1 MDFGFTAEEEAFRQ
15 EIRDF
20 LSKELPYEEK
30 PRTPLELFSRGFTK
44 KLAEKGWL
52 GVGWPEE
59 YGGLGRPYTQQLVY
73 SEEMMYHKAPAG
85 AHILAQNMVGPS
97 LMRVGTEEQKKE
109 YLPRILR
116 GELVWCLGYTE
127 PEAGTDLAACK
138 TSAVLDG
145 DEWVINGQK
154 MFTSFAEHA
163 DYAWMTV
170 RTDPDAPKKHRGI
183 SMFIVDMKTPGI
195 SVVSMDS
202 MFDYPLYQ
210 VFFDNVRVPKNSV
223 VGELN
228 QGWNYLTTALDHE
241 RVFMG
246 GVVSQHHRLFEQILE
261 YAKTHNRNGKPISED
276 PILRQRLAQLAI
288 DLQIGRLFA
297 YRVAWLVGKG
307 IVPFAEASMTK
318 IFTSELEQRLAN
330 TAMQILG
337 LHGPLIEGAH
347 APFDGYMAWEY
358 KFSLMQAVG
367 GGSNEIER
375 ILIAIAGLGLPRP

>member
-1 MDFGFTAEEEAFRQ
+1 MDFGFTEEEDAFRQ
-15 EIRDF
+15 EIREF
-20 LSKELPYEEK
+20 LSTELDPDYK
-30 PRTPLELFSRGFTK
+30 GRTPLDRFSREFTR
-44 KLAEKGWL
+44 KLADKGWL
-52 GVGWPEE
+52 GVGWPKE
-59 YGGLGRPYTQQLVY
+59 YGGLGRPHTEQLVY
-73 SEEMMYHKAPAG
+73 SEEMMYSSAPAG

-97 LMRVGTEEQKKE
+97 LVRVGTEEQKKE
-109 YLPRILR
+109 YLPKILR
-116 GELVWCLGYTE
+116 GEQVWCLGYTE
-127 PEAGTDLAACK
+127 PNAGTDLAACQ

-170 RTDPDAPKKHRGI
+170 RTDPNAPKRHRGI

-195 SVVSMDS
+195 TVGSMDS
-202 MFDYPLYQ
+202 MFDYPLYE
-210 VFFDNVRVPKNSV
+210 VFFDNVRVPKNAV

-228 QGWNYLTTALDHE
+228 HGWNYLTTALDHE

-246 GVVSQHHRLFEQILE
+246 GCVAQHRRVFEQMVE
-261 YAKTHNRNGKPISED
+261 YAKTHYRNGKLITED
-276 PILRQRLAQLAI
+276 PIIRQRLAQLAI
-288 DLQIGRLFA
+288 DLQVGRLFA
-297 YRVAWLVGKG
+297 YRVAWIVGKG
-307 IVPFAEASMTK
+307 VVPFAEASMTK
-318 IFTSELEQRLAN
+318 IFTSELEQRIAN

>member
-1 MDFGFTAEEEAFRQ
+1 MDFGFTEEEDAFRQ
-15 EIRDF
+15 EIREF
-20 LSKELPYEEK
+20 LRTELDPDYK
-30 PRTPLELFSRGFTK
+30 GRTPQERFSREFTR
-44 KLAEKGWL
+44 KLADKGWL
-52 GVGWPEE
+52 GVGWPKE
-59 YGGLGRPYTQQLVY
+59 YGGLGRPHTQQLVY
-73 SEEMMYHKAPAG
+73 SEEMMYSSAPAA

-97 LMRVGTEEQKKE
+97 LVRVGTEEQKKE
-109 YLPRILR
+109 YLPRILS

-127 PEAGTDLAACK
+127 PNAGSDLAACQ

-170 RTDPDAPKKHRGI
+170 RTDPNAPKKHRGI

-195 SVVSMDS
+195 TVGSMDS
-202 MFDYPLYQ
+202 MFDYPLYE
-210 VFFDNVRVPKNSV
+210 VFFDNVRVPENAV

-246 GVVSQHHRLFEQILE
+246 GCVAQHRRVFEQMVE
-261 YAKTHNRNGKPISED
+261 YAKTHYRNGKLITED
-276 PILRQRLAQLAI
+276 PIIRQRLAQLAI

-297 YRVAWLVGKG
+297 YRVAWIVGKG
-307 IVPFAEASMTK
+307 VVPFAEASMTK

>member
-1 MDFGFTAEEEAFRQ
+1 MDFGFTKEEDAFRQ
-15 EIRDF
+15 EIREF
-20 LSKELPYEEK
+20 LSTELDPDYK
-30 PRTPLELFSRGFTK
+30 GRTPLDRFSREFTR
-44 KLAEKGWL
+44 KLAKKGWL
-52 GVGWPEE
+52 GVGWPKE
-59 YGGLGRPYTQQLVY
+59 YGGLGRPHTEQLVY
-73 SEEMMYHKAPAG
+73 SEEMMYSNAPAG

-97 LMRVGTEEQKKE
+97 LVRVGTEEQKKE
-109 YLPRILR
+109 YLPKILR
-116 GELVWCLGYTE
+116 GEQVWCLGYTE
-127 PEAGTDLAACK
+127 PNAGTDLAACQ

-170 RTDPDAPKKHRGI
+170 KTDPNAPKRHRGI

-195 SVVSMDS
+195 TVGSMDS
-202 MFDYPLYQ
+202 MFDYPLYE
-210 VFFDNVRVPKNSV
+210 VFFDNVRVPKNAV

-228 QGWNYLTTALDHE
+228 HGWNYLTTALDHE

-246 GVVSQHHRLFEQILE
+246 GCVAQHRRVFEQMVE
-261 YAKTHNRNGKPISED
+261 YAKTHYRNGKLITED
-276 PILRQRLAQLAI
+276 PIIRQRLAQLAI
-288 DLQIGRLFA
+288 DLQVGRLFA
-297 YRVAWLVGKG
+297 YRVAWIVGKG
-307 IVPFAEASMTK
+307 VVPFAEASMTK
-318 IFTSELEQRLAN
+318 IFTSELEQRIAN

>member
-1 MDFGFTAEEEAFRQ
+1 MDFGFTPEEEAFRQ

-20 LSKELPYEEK
+20 LRKELGPEHK
-30 PRTPLELFSRGFTK
+30 GRTPYELFSRDFTR

-52 GVGWPEE
+52 GVGWPKE

-73 SEEMMYHKAPAG
+73 SEEMMRSRAPAG

-97 LMRVGTEEQKKE
+97 LIRVGTEEQKKE
-109 YLPRILR
+109 FLTKILR
-116 GELVWCLGYTE
+116 GEVVFCLGYTE
-127 PEAGTDLAACK
+127 PNAGSDLANCQTTAL
-138 TSAVLDG
+138 LDG
-145 DEWVINGQK
+145 DEYVINGQK
-154 MFTSFAEHA
+154 LFTSFAGQA

-195 SVVSMDS
+195 TVRALDTMW
-202 MFDYPLYQ
+202 DYDQYE
-210 VFFDNVRVPKNSV
+210 VFFDNVRVPKSAV

-228 QGWNYLTTALDHE
+228 QGWHYLTVALDHE

-246 GVVSQHHRLFEQILE
+246 GCVAQHQRLFEEIVQ
-261 YAKTHNRNGKPISED
+261 YAKETHRNGKPLSED
-276 PILRQRLAQLAI
+276 PVIRQRLAQLAI
-288 DLQIGRLFA
+288 DLEIGRLFA
-297 YRVAWLVGKG
+297 YRVAWLLGKG
-307 IVPFAEASMTK
+307 TIPFAEASMTK
-318 IFTSELEQRLAN
+318 IFTSELERRLAN

-337 LHGPLIEGAH
+337 LYGPLDQGDR
-347 APFDGYMAWEY
+347 APYDGYIGWEY

>member
-1 MDFGFTAEEEAFRQ
+1 MDFGFTKEEDAFRQ
-15 EIRDF
+15 EIREF
-20 LSKELPYEEK
+20 LSTELDPDYK
-30 PRTPLELFSRGFTK
+30 GRTPLDRFSREFTR
-44 KLAEKGWL
+44 KLADKGWL
-52 GVGWPEE
+52 GVGWPKE
-59 YGGLGRPYTQQLVY
+59 YGGLGRPHTEQLVY
-73 SEEMMYHKAPAG
+73 SEEMMYSSAPAG

-97 LMRVGTEEQKKE
+97 LVRVGTEEQKKE
-109 YLPRILR
+109 YLPKILR
-116 GELVWCLGYTE
+116 GEQVWCLGYTE
-127 PEAGTDLAACK
+127 PNAGTDLAACQ

-170 RTDPDAPKKHRGI
+170 RTDPNAPKRHRGI

-195 SVVSMDS
+195 TVGSMDS
-202 MFDYPLYQ
+202 MFDYPLYE
-210 VFFDNVRVPKNSV
+210 VFFDNVRVPKNAV

-228 QGWNYLTTALDHE
+228 HGWNYLTTALDHE

-246 GVVSQHHRLFEQILE
+246 GCVAQHRRVFEQMVE
-261 YAKTHNRNGKPISED
+261 YAKTHYRNGKLITED
-276 PILRQRLAQLAI
+276 PIIRQRLAQLAI
-288 DLQIGRLFA
+288 DLQVGRLFA
-297 YRVAWLVGKG
+297 YRVAWIVGKG
-307 IVPFAEASMTK
+307 VVPFAEASMTK
-318 IFTSELEQRLAN
+318 IFTSELEQRIAN